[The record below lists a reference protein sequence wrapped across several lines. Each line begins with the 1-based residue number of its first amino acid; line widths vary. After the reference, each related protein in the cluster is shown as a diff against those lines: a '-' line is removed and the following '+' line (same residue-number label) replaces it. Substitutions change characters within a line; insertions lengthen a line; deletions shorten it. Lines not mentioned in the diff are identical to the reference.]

1 MSNKMISLY
10 LGGLKRFLSEK
21 EEEDVDEMMI
31 SN

>member
-10 LGGLKRFLSEK
+10 LGDLKRFLSEK
-21 EEEDVDEMMI
+21 GEEDVDEMMI